1 MKAVF
6 VAGDLQNFEDALEEI
21 SGVLSTRIVPT
32 GQGGCPNE
40 AGSRQGGSGRESL
53 AVEVDYDPDSVTF
66 EKLLELFWSSHD
78 PQAPERSSSSPS
90 DPHRSLVLYS
100 NDDQRI
106 RAIMAKIKLERSGRF
121 RRPVVTA
128 ILPAAE
134 FSPLA
139 QASRTR
145 LGLWRTPLSRDPE
158 HRTSRGPI
166 SDDHR
171 LMP

>member
-32 GQGGCPNE
+32 D
-40 AGSRQGGSGRESL
+40 QGGSGQESL

-66 EKLLELFWSSHD
+66 EKLLDLFWSSHD
-78 PQAPERSSSSPS
+78 PQAPERPSSSPS
-90 DPHRSLVLYS
+90 DPPRSLVLYS

-106 RAIMAKIKLERSGRF
+106 RAIMAKIKLERTGRF

-139 QASRTR
+139 QAGRAR
-145 LGLWRTPLSRDPE
+145 LGLWRTSLSRDSE
-158 HRTSRGPI
+158 HRSSRGPI